1 MLDFKGAET
10 KFTDMEADWIL
21 LDACTVPKLAS
32 FGIPSILG
40 CTLGMKLEQP
50 TLGDHQIRKTKERTQ
65 LCRVLCHSEIAPLL
79 VSEYVLDYVRRM
91 PNLRSN
97 TGLELLELVAR
108 PSCFRIG

>member
-1 MLDFKGAET
+1 MLDFNGAKT
-10 KFTDMEADWIL
+10 RSTDLEAAWIL
-21 LDACTVPKLAS
+21 LVACTLPKFAS
-32 FGIPSILG
+32 SGISSISGYL
-40 CTLGMKLEQP
+40 LGMKLEQP